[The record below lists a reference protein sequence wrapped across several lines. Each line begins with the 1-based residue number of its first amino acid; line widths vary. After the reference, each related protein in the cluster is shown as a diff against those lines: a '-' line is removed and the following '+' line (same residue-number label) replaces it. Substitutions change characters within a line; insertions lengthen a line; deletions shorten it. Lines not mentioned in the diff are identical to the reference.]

1 MKLELAAI
9 GKEDLDSLKA
19 FQPADWPDIT
29 KAYAF
34 YTGTGSPYCR
44 PVKLLEDGGIRAIG
58 CAISHGKTAWL
69 AQIIVAEAYRNRG
82 LGSRITQSLIDLVK
96 NEVKSISLVATD
108 LGAPVYTKLGFRP
121 ETEYSFLRR
130 SEPLTSNPEPEV
142 IDYEPSFLGSMLGL
156 DREASGEDRSF
167 IIQDH
172 LSNAKVINT
181 KSELYAYYLPTLGE
195 GLIISRDERAGQE
208 LMRLRLSTRIRHVIP
223 EGNTTALNFL
233 LENGFEPYRKAVR
246 MVLGE
251 PVHFKPEWIYS
262 RIGGNL
268 G

>member
-34 YTGTGSPYCR
+34 YTESAYCR
-44 PVKLLEDGGIRAIG
+44 PLKLLEDGEIRAIG
-58 CAISHGKTAWL
+58 CVIRHGKTAWL
-69 AQIIVAEAYRNRG
+69 AQIIVEEPYRNRG
-82 LGSRITQSLIDLVK
+82 LGSWLTQSLIDLVE

-108 LGAPVYTKLGFRP
+108 LGAPVYAKLGFRP
-121 ETEYSFLRR
+121 ESQYSFLRR

-142 IDYEPSFLGSMLGL
+142 VDYEPAFLGSVLDL
-156 DREASGEDRSF
+156 DRQASGEDRSL

-172 LSNAKVINT
+172 LAMAKVINT
-181 KSELYAYYLPTLGE
+181 KSECCAFYLPTLGE
-195 GLIISRDERAGQE
+195 GLIISRDEKAGQE
-208 LMRLRLSTRIRHVIP
+208 LMRLRLSARIRHVIP
-223 EGNTTALNFL
+223 EGNTTAKNFL

-246 MVLGE
+246 MVLGN
-251 PVHFKPEWIYS
+251 PVHFNPEWIYS

>member
-1 MKLELAAI
+1 MKLELAPI
-9 GKEDLDSLKA
+9 GKADLDSLKV

-34 YTGTGSPYCR
+34 YTGSSYCR
-44 PVKLLEDGGIRAIG
+44 PVKLLEDGEIRAIG

-69 AQIIVAEAYRNRG
+69 AQIIVEEPSRNRG
-82 LGSRITQSLIDLVK
+82 LGSRMTQSLIDLVK

-121 ETEYSFLRR
+121 ETEYSFWRR
-130 SEPLTSNPEPEV
+130 SEPLDSNPVPEV
-142 IDYEPSFLGSMLGL
+142 DDYKPSFLGAILEL
-156 DREASGEDRSF
+156 DRKASDEDRSL

-172 LSNAKVINT
+172 LANARVICT

-195 GLIISRDERAGQE
+195 GLIISRDEVAGQE
-208 LMRLRLSTRIRHVIP
+208 LMRLRLSVRARHVVP
-223 EGNTTALNFL
+223 EGNTRAINFL